1 MTGIM
6 IKKCSEQQKKKV
18 NDKKV
23 MILQRLLTTWVLSKE
38 KSEWYYELQ
47 NSVFLL
53 TFYHLRDEKKKKKN
67 TLTLVQTFGIFASI
81 VVHTSLSSTSFRLR
95 NETRLALAKTPAS
108 ATFIEPAPEVCTAE
122 LC

>member
-53 TFYHLRDEKKKKKN
+53 TFYHLRGEKKKKN

>member
-53 TFYHLRDEKKKKKN
+53 TFYHLRDEKKKKN

-81 VVHTSLSSTSFRLR
+81 VVHTSLSSTSLRLR

>member
-23 MILQRLLTTWVLSKE
+23 MILQGLLTTWVLSKE

-53 TFYHLRDEKKKKKN
+53 TFYHLRDEKKKKKYTN
-67 TLTLVQTFGIFASI
+67 LGPDFWNLRQHRRAHFVELDLLPTAKRDKTGTGEDSRFGDIY
-81 VVHTSLSSTSFRLR
+81 
-95 NETRLALAKTPAS
+95 
-108 ATFIEPAPEVCTAE
+108 
-122 LC
+122 